1 MDNVDLHVFRLSIH
15 RRSLKRVWWRPS
27 PIPFPPVCAVHGGPF
42 EFCLP
47 GTSWNHTF
55 FQAQIWIFWVLSILK
70 HPAIVVSTVC
80 PYPVVI
86 QFCSCHAAFTEEDV
100 GLCETLVPPNLML
113 YHRFT
118 LFKYAVHIGVNPSL
132 PDTPCRNLLNM
143 VIDNGYLSHTVM
155 SHSIQIMFRLAQCLS
170 HFQTQTQQ
178 TVVPSWRCRRR
189 RRNRIAA
196 KNIVTWRNTTG
207 VEFY

>member
-1 MDNVDLHVFRLSIH
+1 M
-15 RRSLKRVWWRPS
+15 
-27 PIPFPPVCAVHGGPF
+27 
-42 EFCLP
+42 
-47 GTSWNHTF
+47 
-55 FQAQIWIFWVLSILK
+55 
-70 HPAIVVSTVC
+70 VSTVC

-170 HFQTQTQQ
+170 HFSNTNTANRRALLTLSKAKKKQN
-178 TVVPSWRCRRR
+178 CREEYRHLE
-189 RRNRIAA
+189 
-196 KNIVTWRNTTG
+196 KHHGGG
-207 VEFY
+207 VLLIGGLYNHTARPYCLPGRLEWCSSIILRHAQIPAQDQCFDISQMTLNPKF